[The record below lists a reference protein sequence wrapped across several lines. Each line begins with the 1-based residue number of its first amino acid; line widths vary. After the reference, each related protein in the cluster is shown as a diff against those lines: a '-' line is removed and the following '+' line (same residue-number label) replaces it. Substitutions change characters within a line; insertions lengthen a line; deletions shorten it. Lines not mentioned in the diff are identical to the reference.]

1 MTDSKPVQTPI
12 SSHFRLNSSQCPSTD
27 EEKQE
32 IMSVPYLMYAMVL
45 TRPDIAHTVSVISRY
60 MASPGREQWK
70 AVKWVMRYLNGTLK
84 KGLVYG
90 RNRENGDSLWGY
102 VDSNF
107 VGDLDRRRS
116 LTGYVFMLK
125 GCVVNWKSALLH
137 VVALSTTEVEYT
149 TATEVVKE
157 ALWLRGLIS
166 ELGKMQ
172 STISIFCD
180 SSSAIHLC
188 NNPAHHEK
196 TKHID
201 IKLHFIR
208 HEVSRG
214 EIKMVKI
221 HIDVNPADILTKIVP
236 VAKFELSLD
245 LMGLGIV

>member
-1 MTDSKPVQTPI
+1 
-12 SSHFRLNSSQCPSTD
+12 
-27 EEKQE
+27 
-32 IMSVPYLMYAMVL
+32 
-45 TRPDIAHTVSVISRY
+45 
-60 MASPGREQWK
+60 
-70 AVKWVMRYLNGTLK
+70 MRYLNGTLK

-90 RNRENGDSLWGY
+90 RTREKEESLWGY
-102 VDSNF
+102 VDSDY

-116 LTGYVFMLK
+116 LTGYVFMLN
-125 GCVVNWKSALLH
+125 GCVVNWKSALQH
-137 VVALSTTEVEYT
+137 VVALSTIEVEYT
-149 TATEVVKE
+149 ATTEDVKE

-172 STISIFCD
+172 RTISIFCD
-180 SSSAIHLC
+180 SSNAIHLC
-188 NNPAHHEK
+188 KNPAHREK

-214 EIKMVKI
+214 DVKMVQI
-221 HIDVNPADILTKIVP
+221 HTDVNPADILTKSVP

>member
-1 MTDSKPVQTPI
+1 
-12 SSHFRLNSSQCPSTD
+12 
-27 EEKQE
+27 
-32 IMSVPYLMYAMVL
+32 MYAMVL

-172 STISIFCD
+172 STVSIFCD
-180 SSSAIHLC
+180 SSSAIHLYK
-188 NNPAHHEK
+188 NPAHNEK

-245 LMGLGIV
+245 LVGLGIV